1 MIRIFIGN
9 LPYSAA
15 YNDLNEAFSAFGPV
29 ENLHIV
35 TDRETG
41 RSKGFAFL
49 EMEDEDG
56 KAAIAALNGADYDG
70 RALEV
75 NKAPMRRGGT
85 RTVTYRRSEEAEDP
99 QYTRN

>member
-9 LPYSAA
+9 LPFSAA

-35 TDRETG
+35 TDRDTG

-49 EMEDEDG
+49 EMDEEDG
-56 KAAIAALNGADYDG
+56 NAAIAALNGAEYDG

-75 NKAPMRRGGT
+75 NKAPLKRGRT
-85 RTVTYRRSEEAEDP
+85 RTVTYRRNDEIDDP
-99 QYTRN
+99 YYNRN